1 MALSLKSGA
10 KIRSYFETSK
20 RFGEKSAR
28 PAIIRGTSGLI
39 SGQPVPKRAPAGK
52 SFSCGATYYGIFPN
66 FDRRRDDRSRPSS
79 GKTSLDFNDL
89 STIMR
94 DGGSSMDDDIMA
106 LYDEAA
112 EQPGAAPTAT
122 EETVAVTGNPVAVTE
137 IPVTTTE
144 NPGSASA
151 TTKKPSPLRERIAR
165 VNELINRFM
174 SD

>member
-28 PAIIRGTSGLI
+28 CAVICGTGGLI
-39 SGQPVPKRAPAGK
+39 SGQPELASSPAGK
-52 SFSCGATYYGIFPN
+52 SFSRGATYYGIFPN

-89 STIMR
+89 STVMR

-106 LYDEAA
+106 LYDETA
-112 EQPGAAPTAT
+112 EQPGAAPAAT

-137 IPVTTTE
+137 FLLLRQKIRAVHPRRRRSRL
-144 NPGSASA
+144 PCASASPA
-151 TTKKPSPLRERIAR
+151 STS
-165 VNELINRFM
+165 
-174 SD
+174 